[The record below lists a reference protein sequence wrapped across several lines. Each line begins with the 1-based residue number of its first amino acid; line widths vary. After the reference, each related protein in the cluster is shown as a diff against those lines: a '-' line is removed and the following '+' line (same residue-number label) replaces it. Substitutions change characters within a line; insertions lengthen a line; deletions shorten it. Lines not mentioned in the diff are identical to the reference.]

1 MRKSVS
7 VLVGIFVLVTLSCDK
22 DQVEPNENTNP
33 SGSSVVVTDSL
44 QKTGILGAW
53 DIESQTINNI
63 GGQLVF
69 GQTLDFTVDPNPE
82 DFVGFVTHS
91 ESGLKKTGTF
101 VVSNDS
107 LLIAFNSGQIATR
120 YTIQGNVLGLTYT
133 SGTDTVH
140 ETWRKQ

>member
-7 VLVGIFVLVTLSCDK
+7 VLVGIFVFVTLSCDK
-22 DQVEPNENTNP
+22 DQVEPNENSNP

-91 ESGLKKTGTF
+91 ESGLKKTGAF

-107 LLIAFNSGQIATR
+107 LLITFNSGQIATR
-120 YTIQGNVLGLTYT
+120 YTIQGNALGLTYT